1 MQHTEGT
8 AMTKCRSKTKGVKV
22 KVTEHLKTKRM
33 EYIAGHSAQ
42 DKSVKMK
49 GKTLYNIR
57 PCHNLPY
64 LRKNSYNIAHQSHRT
79 RDWGNHKSFGTM
91 MTVRFGEGIIE
102 NNMPPVKVEHHHVN
116 YTGLA

>member
-49 GKTLYNIR
+49 GKTLHIIR
-57 PCHNLPY
+57 PCHKLPY
-64 LRKNSYNIAHQSHRT
+64 IQKNSNRAHQSQNLRLGEPKED
-79 RDWGNHKSFGTM
+79 RNHDDRRIWRG
-91 MTVRFGEGIIE
+91 
-102 NNMPPVKVEHHHVN
+102 
-116 YTGLA
+116 YY